1 MGMRGIWRLTIVS
14 GLAVAAFVVAL
25 VNFKQVPA
33 KECQAEAVRDPSF
46 KVEFVNPLTVDPTTQ
61 TIRVTRDGQP
71 VTGAQV
77 CMRADMGG
85 LGRMSG
91 MGVSDVAHETA
102 PGVYDVPVRFEMG
115 GHWDGTVIVARSSKK
130 PVKIPVPIEVQ

>member
-1 MGMRGIWRLTIVS
+1 MRGIWRLLLVS
-14 GLAVAAFVVAL
+14 ALAVVAFVIAL

-33 KECQAEAVRDPSF
+33 RECQMDAVTDVSYA
-46 KVEFVNPLTVDPTTQ
+46 VEFLTPFSVDPTTH
-61 TIRVTRDGQP
+61 TLRITRDGAP

-85 LGRMSG
+85 MGRMSG
-91 MGVSDVAHETA
+91 MGISNVAQETE

-115 GHWDGTVIVARSSKK
+115 GHWNGTVIVTHGPRK
-130 PVKIPVPIEVQ
+130 PVEIPIPIEVK

>member
-1 MGMRGIWRLTIVS
+1 MS
-14 GLAVAAFVVAL
+14 GVALVAFVLAL

-33 KECQAEAVRDPSF
+33 RECQMEAVSDSSYA
-46 KVEFVNPLTVDPTTQ
+46 VEFVTPLSVDATTQ
-61 TIRVTRDGQP
+61 TIRVTHNGAP

-85 LGRMSG
+85 IGRMSG
-91 MGVSDVAHETA
+91 MGVSNVAQETA

-115 GHWDGTVIVARSSKK
+115 GHWDGTVIVARPSGKA
-130 PVKIPVPIEVQ
+130 VRIPAPIEVQ

>member
-1 MGMRGIWRLTIVS
+1 VRGIWRLLFVS
-14 GLAVAAFVVAL
+14 ALAVLAFVIAL

-33 KECQAEAVRDPSF
+33 RECQMDAVTDASYA
-46 KVEFVNPLTVDPTTQ
+46 VEFLTPFSVDPTTH
-61 TIRVTRDGQP
+61 TVRVTRDGAP

-85 LGRMSG
+85 VGRMSG
-91 MGVSDVAHETA
+91 MGISNVAQERE

-115 GHWDGTVIVARSSKK
+115 GHWNGTVIVTHGPRK
-130 PVKIPVPIEVQ
+130 PVEIPIPIEVK

>member
-1 MGMRGIWRLTIVS
+1 VRGIWRLILVS
-14 GLAVAAFVVAL
+14 ALAVVAFGVAL

-33 KECQAEAVRDPSF
+33 RECQVEAVTDASYA
-46 KVEFVNPLTVDPTTQ
+46 VEFLTPFSVDPTTQ
-61 TIRVTRDGQP
+61 TIRVTRNGEP

-85 LGRMSG
+85 MGRMSG
-91 MGVSDVAHETA
+91 MGVSDVARETE

-115 GHWDGTVIVARSSKK
+115 GMWNGTVIVTNGPRK
-130 PVKIPVPIEVQ
+130 PVRVTVPIDVR

>member
-1 MGMRGIWRLTIVS
+1 MRGIWRLSIVS
-14 GLAVAAFVVAL
+14 GVALVAFILAL

-33 KECQAEAVRDPSF
+33 RECQMDAVSDSSYSA
-46 KVEFVNPLTVDPTTQ
+46 EFVTPLSVDPTTQ
-61 TIRVTRDGQP
+61 TLRVTRNGVP

-85 LGRMSG
+85 MGRMSG
-91 MGVSDVAHETA
+91 MGVSDVAHETD

-115 GHWDGTVIVARSSKK
+115 GHWDGTVIVARSTGKA
-130 PVKIPVPIEVQ
+130 VRIPVPIEVQ

>member
-1 MGMRGIWRLTIVS
+1 VRGIWRLTLV
-14 GLAVAAFVVAL
+14 GALAVLAFGVAL

-33 KECQAEAVRDPSF
+33 RECQVDAVTDASYA
-46 KVEFVNPLTVDPTTQ
+46 VEFLTPLSVDPTTQ
-61 TIRVTRDGQP
+61 TIRVTRDGAP

-85 LGRMSG
+85 MGRMSG
-91 MGVSDVAHETA
+91 MGVSDVGRETQ

-115 GHWDGTVIVARSSKK
+115 GHWDGTVIVARPGSKA
-130 PVKIPVPIEVQ
+130 VRIPVPIEVQ